1 MRLILLGPPGGGK
14 GTQAKRLAEGTQ
26 LVHLATGD
34 LFRAAMAA
42 ESPLGRSARQYISR
56 GNLVPD
62 DVVNGMVREWLGRHQ
77 GAEFV
82 FDGYPRTVEQ
92 AAALESMTRD
102 LSMPLEKAV
111 DIRVP
116 DEVII
121 DRAVGRLVCSN
132 CGAIYHLTAKPPKL
146 MGVCDLCRGV
156 LEAREDD
163 QPSTVRHR
171 LTVYH
176 RITEPVRQF
185 YDVRGVLREVDG
197 VGTPDE
203 VSARLRQLIDL

>member
-14 GTQAKRLAEGTQ
+14 GTQAKRLAKEFG

-42 ESPLGRSARQYISR
+42 QTPLGRSARQYISR

-62 DVVNGMVREWLGRHQ
+62 DIVNGMVREWLQQHQ
-77 GAEFV
+77 GVQFV
-82 FDGYPRTVEQ
+82 FDGYPRTGQQ
-92 AAALESMTRD
+92 AEALESMTRE
-102 LSMPLEKAV
+102 LGMPLEMAIDLK
-111 DIRVP
+111 VP
-116 DEVII
+116 DEVIVN
-121 DRAVGRLVCSN
+121 RAVGRLVCSN
-132 CGAIYHLTAKPPKL
+132 CGAIYHLTSKPPKL

-171 LTVYH
+171 LAVYH
-176 RITEPVRQF
+176 RITEPVRLF
-185 YDVRGVLREVDG
+185 YEVRGLLRQVDG
-197 VGTPDE
+197 VGSPEE
-203 VSARLRQLIDL
+203 VYGRLHSMLKV

>member
-14 GTQAKRLAEGTQ
+14 GTQAKRLASECG

-42 ESPLGRSARQYISR
+42 QTPLGRSARQYISR

-62 DVVNGMVREWLGRHQ
+62 DIVNGMVREWLMLHQ
-77 GAEFV
+77 GVQFV
-82 FDGYPRTVEQ
+82 FDGYPRTEQ
-92 AAALESMTRD
+92 QAVALESVTRELD
-102 LSMPLEKAV
+102 MPLEMAIDLK
-111 DIRVP
+111 VP
-116 DEVII
+116 DSVIV
-121 DRAVGRLVCSN
+121 DRAVGRLVCSK

-185 YDVRGVLREVDG
+185 YDVRGLLREVDG
-197 VGTPDE
+197 VGSPDE
-203 VSARLRQLIDL
+203 VYHRLHSLLKL

>member
-1 MRLILLGPPGGGK
+1 MRLILLGPPGSGK
-14 GTQAKRLAEGTQ
+14 GTQAKRLAQDKG

-34 LFRAAMAA
+34 LFRGAMAA
-42 ESPLGRSARQYISR
+42 QTQLGKTARQYISR

-62 DVVNGMVREWLGRHQ
+62 DIVNGMVREWLLQHQ
-77 GAEFV
+77 GVQFV
-82 FDGYPRTVEQ
+82 FDGYPRTAQQ
-92 AAALESMTRD
+92 AIALESMTAE
-102 LSMPLEKAV
+102 LGMPLDLAI
-111 DIRVP
+111 DLQVP
-116 DEVII
+116 DEVIV

-185 YDVRGVLREVDG
+185 YAVRGILQEVNG

-203 VSARLRQLIDL
+203 VNERLRSLVDM

>member
-1 MRLILLGPPGGGK
+1 MRLILLGPPGSGK
-14 GTQAKRLAEGTQ
+14 GTQAKRLAQDTGLT
-26 LVHLATGD
+26 HLATGD
-34 LFRAAMAA
+34 LFRSAMAA
-42 ESPLGRSARQYISR
+42 GTDLGRTAKHYISH

-62 DVVNGMVREWLGRHQ
+62 DIVNGMVREWLGRHQ
-77 GAEFV
+77 RIEFV
-82 FDGYPRTVEQ
+82 FDGYPRTDEQ
-92 AAALESMTRD
+92 AVALEKMTRE
-102 LSMPLEKAV
+102 LSMPIDMAV
-111 DIRVP
+111 DIKVP
-116 DEVII
+116 DDVIVN
-121 DRAVGRLVCSN
+121 RAVGRLVCSN

-185 YDVRGVLREVDG
+185 YAVRGILKEVDG
-197 VGTPDE
+197 VGTPAE
-203 VSARLRQLIDL
+203 VNKRLRSIVDM

>member
-1 MRLILLGPPGGGK
+1 VRLILLGPPGSGK
-14 GTQAKRLAEGTQ
+14 GTQATRLGKSMG

-34 LFRAAMAA
+34 LFRSAMAA
-42 ESPLGRSARQYISR
+42 GTPLGRTARQYISR

-62 DVVNGMVREWLGRHQ
+62 DMVNDMVREWLSQHQ
-77 GAEFV
+77 GVEFI
-82 FDGYPRTVEQ
+82 FDGYPRTGQQ
-92 AAALESMTRD
+92 AVALESMTRE
-102 LSMPLEKAV
+102 LSMPL
-111 DIRVP
+111 DIAIDIKVP
-116 DEVII
+116 DDVIV
-121 DRAVGRLVCSN
+121 DRAVGRLVCPN

-146 MGVCDLCRGV
+146 MGVCDICRGV

-185 YDVRGVLREVDG
+185 YAIQGILKEVNG

-203 VSARLRQLIDL
+203 VNMRLRSIIDL

>member
-1 MRLILLGPPGGGK
+1 MRLILLGPPGSGK
-14 GTQAKRLAEGTQ
+14 GTQATRLAEEMQ

-34 LFRAAMAA
+34 LFRSAMAA
-42 ESPLGRSARQYISR
+42 ETPLGRSARQYISH

-62 DVVNGMVREWLGRHQ
+62 DIVNGMVREWLGQHQ
-77 GAEFV
+77 GAQFV
-82 FDGYPRTVEQ
+82 FDGYPRTAQQ
-92 AAALESMTRD
+92 AIALEDMTRE
-102 LSMPLEKAV
+102 LSMPLEKAI

-116 DEVII
+116 DEVIV

-146 MGVCDLCRGV
+146 MGVCDICRGV
-156 LEAREDD
+156 LEVREDD

-171 LTVYH
+171 LAVYH

-185 YDVRGVLREVDG
+185 YEVRGILQEVDG

-203 VSARLRQLIDL
+203 VNRRLRELVGL